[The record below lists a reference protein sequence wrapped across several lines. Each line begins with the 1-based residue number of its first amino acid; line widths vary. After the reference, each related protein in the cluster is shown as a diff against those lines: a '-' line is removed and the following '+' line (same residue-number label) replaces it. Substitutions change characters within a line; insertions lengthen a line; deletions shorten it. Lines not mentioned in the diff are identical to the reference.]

1 MPTLDEVTPDS
12 SRPLPRMTQASLLFF
27 GLMLTVP
34 FLNPIHRYPIT
45 SFYEEWWALALGLLA
60 AIAFLLSKPPRIALP
75 SFLWLPGVLLAAL
88 LLQAVAGIAAGREF
102 VLFHAGYLSWA
113 ALLAVL
119 GATLSAQVG
128 RPHFFSAL
136 ATAILSGALLS
147 ATLAYAQWL
156 HLQLPWQVLFP
167 VPDGAVMANVAQAN
181 ILTSYLWL
189 GIASAILLC
198 EQARLTRLQAL
209 ICILLLGSA
218 AGLTGSRMALL
229 HGFGLLAAALVLFRQ
244 EQPAIRIQRLLLL
257 GLALI
262 AVVSVW
268 RFFPGRGASAMGRL
282 ARPVISGDARLD
294 IWRDTLT
301 LIRDHPWLGN
311 GIGNFPWRMV
321 EAAARAP
328 QGAATHPGVE
338 HAHNIF
344 LQLAADF
351 GVPLAL
357 AVLLFMLVW
366 LVRAY
371 RMPANRD
378 TLWGGSMFIILGI
391 HSLLEYPLWYANY
404 LGLFCLVAGAMD
416 TRARQ
421 VAYPAR
427 RPLLPMALT
436 AGVAALIPLLL
447 DYRAL
452 DHATNRRPAQY
463 SLSDWRQRIDTV
475 ATVATSSAMGAYA
488 YIPLA
493 VLMEPEQKLAR
504 QQSYVCERG
513 MRLWAD
519 PVIVT
524 RCAILRDLNGDTRGA
539 QELLALVQR
548 AYRDPVRQAAILTTL
563 DLATKKNPKAAS
575 LRVFVDRRGVCAR
588 HGALLRR

>member
-1 MPTLDEVTPDS
+1 MPTLDEVTPEVTLDS
-12 SRPLPRMTQASLLFF
+12 PRSLPRMTQASLLFL

-34 FLNPIHRYPIT
+34 FLNPIHHYPIT
-45 SFYEEWWALALGLLA
+45 SFYEEWWALVLGLLA
-60 AIAFLLSKPPRIALP
+60 SVALLLSAPPRIALP
-75 SFLWLPGVLLAAL
+75 SFLWLPSMLLATV
-88 LLQAVAGIAAGREF
+88 LLQAVAGMAAGREF

-119 GATLSAQVG
+119 GATLSAQLG
-128 RPHFFSAL
+128 RPHFSRAL

-189 GIASAILLC
+189 GIASAILLA

-218 AGLTGSRMALL
+218 AGLAGSRMALL
-229 HGFGLLAAALVLFRQ
+229 HGFGLLAAALLLFRH

-262 AVVSVW
+262 TVVSVW

-282 ARPVISGDARLD
+282 ARPVVSGDARLD
-294 IWRDTLT
+294 LWRDTLT

-328 QGAATHPGVE
+328 QGAATHPGAE

-351 GVPLAL
+351 GMPLAL
-357 AVLLFMLVW
+357 AALLFMLVW
-366 LVRAY
+366 LVKAY
-371 RMPANRD
+371 RMPANRGA
-378 TLWGGSMFIILGI
+378 LWGGSVFIILGI

-436 AGVAALIPLLL
+436 AGVVALIPLFL
-447 DYRAL
+447 DYWAL
-452 DHATNRRPAQY
+452 DSATNQRPAQY

-493 VLMEPEQKLAR
+493 ALTEPEQKLAA

-524 RCAILRDLNGDTRGA
+524 RCAILRDMNGDTRGA
-539 QELLALVQR
+539 QELLALAQR
-548 AYRDPVRQAAILTTL
+548 AYRDPVRQTAIFATL
-563 DLATKKNPKAAS
+563 DLAAKKIPKAAS
-575 LRVFVDRRGVCAR
+575 LRDFAAKRNAD
-588 HGALLRR
+588 

>member
-1 MPTLDEVTPDS
+1 
-12 SRPLPRMTQASLLFF
+12 MTQASLLFL

-34 FLNPIHRYPIT
+34 FLNPIHHYPIT
-45 SFYEEWWALALGLLA
+45 SFYEEWWALVFGLLA
-60 AIAFLLSKPPRIALP
+60 AVALLFSAPLRIALP
-75 SFLWLPGVLLAAL
+75 SFLWLPGVLLATV
-88 LLQAVAGIAAGREF
+88 LLQAVTGMTAGREF

-119 GATLSAQVG
+119 GATLSAQLG
-128 RPHFFSAL
+128 QPLFFRAL
-136 ATAILSGALLS
+136 ATALLFGALLS

-189 GIASAILLC
+189 GIASAILLA

-229 HGFGLLAAALVLFRQ
+229 HGFGLLAAALLLFRR

-262 AVVSVW
+262 TVVSVW

-294 IWRDTLT
+294 LWRDTLT

-328 QGAATHPGVE
+328 QGAATNPGAE
-338 HAHNIF
+338 HAHNIL
-344 LQLAADF
+344 LQLAVDF

-357 AVLLFMLVW
+357 AALLFMLVW

-371 RMPANRD
+371 RMSANRD
-378 TLWGGSMFIILGI
+378 ALWGGSVFIILGI
-391 HSLLEYPLWYANY
+391 HSMLEYPLWYANY

-416 TRARQ
+416 TRTRQ

-436 AGVAALIPLLL
+436 AGVVALIPLFL

-452 DHATNRRPAQY
+452 DHATNQRPAQY
-463 SLSDWRQRIDTV
+463 SLTDWRQRMDTV

-488 YIPLA
+488 YIALA
-493 VLMEPEQKLAR
+493 VLMEPEQKLAA

-539 QELLALVQR
+539 QELLALAQR
-548 AYRDPVRQAAILTTL
+548 AYRDPVRQSAILATL
-563 DLATKKNPKAAS
+563 DLAAKKNPKAAN
-575 LRVFVDRRGVCAR
+575 LRVLAGKRNAD
-588 HGALLRR
+588 

>member
-1 MPTLDEVTPDS
+1 
-12 SRPLPRMTQASLLFF
+12 MTQASLLFL

-34 FLNPIHRYPIT
+34 FLNPIHHYPIT
-45 SFYEEWWALALGLLA
+45 SFYEEWWALVFGLLA
-60 AIAFLLSKPPRIALP
+60 AVALLFSAPLRIALP
-75 SFLWLPGVLLAAL
+75 SFLWLPGVLLATV
-88 LLQAVAGIAAGREF
+88 LLQAVTGMTAGREF

-119 GATLSAQVG
+119 GATLSAQLG
-128 RPHFFSAL
+128 QPLFFRAL
-136 ATAILSGALLS
+136 ATALLFGALLS

-189 GIASAILLC
+189 GIASAILLA

-229 HGFGLLAAALVLFRQ
+229 HGFGLLAAALLLFRR

-262 AVVSVW
+262 TVVSVW

-294 IWRDTLT
+294 LWRDTLT

-328 QGAATHPGVE
+328 QGAATNPGAE
-338 HAHNIF
+338 HAHNIL
-344 LQLAADF
+344 LQLAVDF

-357 AVLLFMLVW
+357 AALLFMLVW

-371 RMPANRD
+371 RMSANRD
-378 TLWGGSMFIILGI
+378 ALWGGSVFIILGI
-391 HSLLEYPLWYANY
+391 HSMLEYPLWYADC

-436 AGVAALIPLLL
+436 AGVVALIPLFL

-452 DHATNRRPAQY
+452 DHATNQRPAQY
-463 SLSDWRQRIDTV
+463 SLTDWRQRMDTV

-488 YIPLA
+488 YIALA
-493 VLMEPEQKLAR
+493 VLMEPEQKLAA

-539 QELLALVQR
+539 QELLALAQR
-548 AYRDPVRQAAILTTL
+548 AYRDPVRQSAILATL
-563 DLATKKNPKAAS
+563 DLAAKKNPKAAN
-575 LRVFVDRRGVCAR
+575 LRVLAGKRNAD
-588 HGALLRR
+588 

>member
-1 MPTLDEVTPDS
+1 MCHPVRKPSTDPH
-12 SRPLPRMTQASLLFF
+12 PLPRMTRLSLLFL

-34 FLNPIHRYPIT
+34 FLNPVHRYPIT
-45 SFYEEWWALALGLLA
+45 SFYEEWWALAFGLLA
-60 AIAFLLSKPPRIALP
+60 ATAFLLSQPVRIALP
-75 SFLWLPGVLLAAL
+75 SFLWLPGVLLAAV
-88 LLQAVAGIAAGREF
+88 LLQAVAGMAAGREF
-102 VLFHAGYLSWA
+102 VLFHAGYLAWA

-119 GATLSAQVG
+119 GATFSAQVG
-128 RPHFFSAL
+128 RPGFFRML

-156 HLQLPWQVLFP
+156 HLQLPRQILFP
-167 VPDGAVMANVAQAN
+167 APSGTVMANVAQAN
-181 ILTSYLWL
+181 ILASYLWL

-229 HGFGLLAAALVLFRQ
+229 HGFGLLAAALLLFRHS
-244 EQPAIRIQRLLLL
+244 QPALRIQRLLLL
-257 GLALI
+257 GIALV
-262 AVVSVW
+262 ALVSVW
-268 RFFPGRGASAMGRL
+268 RFSPGRGASAMGRL

-294 IWRDTLT
+294 LWRDTLT
-301 LIRDHPWLGN
+301 MIRDHPWLGN

-321 EAAARAP
+321 EAAALAP
-328 QGAATHPGVE
+328 PGAATNPGAE

-357 AVLLFMLVW
+357 FALLFMLVW
-366 LVRAY
+366 LVKAY

-378 TLWGGSMFIILGI
+378 AWWGGSVFIILGI
-391 HSLLEYPLWYANY
+391 HSMLEYPLWYADC
-404 LGLFCLVAGAMD
+404 LGLFCLVAGALD
-416 TRARQ
+416 EHVRQ
-421 VAYPAR
+421 VTYPAR

-447 DYRAL
+447 DYRTL
-452 DHATNRRPAQY
+452 DHATNQPSAQY
-463 SLSDWRQRIDTV
+463 SAAEWRQRMDRVGAI
-475 ATVATSSAMGAYA
+475 ATHSGIGVYA
-488 YIPLA
+488 YIPLTI
-493 VLMEPEQKLAR
+493 LLEPEQKLAR
-504 QQSYVCERG
+504 EQSYVCERG

-524 RCAILRDLNGDTRGA
+524 RCAILRQLTGDAQGA
-539 QELLALVQR
+539 ATLLAMVQR
-548 AYRDPVRQAAILTTL
+548 AYRDPVRQAAIHETL
-563 DLATKKNPKAAS
+563 KLAAKKIPEAAA
-575 LRVFVDRRGVCAR
+575 LRDFADKRKGVN
-588 HGALLRR
+588 